1 MAQLDQAV
9 SVLHKKLTM
18 IFKNAAEAFVF
29 FDPDGS
35 YAISWS
41 EFKRGIF
48 RLNVQV
54 YRVPSLRCPNS
65 M

>member
-9 SVLHKKLTM
+9 RVLHKKLTM

-41 EFKRGIF
+41 ELKRGIF
-48 RLNVQV
+48 RLHLQV
-54 YRVPSLRCPNS
+54 SRFLSFPLLR
-65 M
+65 